1 VNARLNRLQ
10 IERLLPQKGS
20 MCLIDAVLEWTTDGI
35 TCTADASREGNPL
48 RDDHGVSVVH
58 SIEYGA
64 QAAALHRLTL
74 DQERGKVS
82 AGLLLQARDVSFLV
96 EYIDRLPQP
105 LLVAARCAM
114 ASSETARYVYEIR
127 AGEILASSGE
137 LTLRLM

>member
-20 MCLIDAVLEWTTDGI
+20 MCLIDAVLEWTPDGI
-35 TCTADASREGNPL
+35 TCTADAARDENPL

-74 DQERGKVS
+74 NQDRGKVS

-96 EYIDRLPQP
+96 EYLDRLPQP
-105 LLVAARCAM
+105 LRVSARCAM

-127 AGEILASSGE
+127 AEAILAASGE